1 VINLSGIAPELLRD
15 FGQPVTLEWDG
26 EDTLDGEGGTV
37 TLSTYAFITQN
48 KVWNGS
54 AVVSQL
60 EAYLPA
66 TERSI
71 HGAKLL
77 TGGRP
82 YRIQSFVE
90 IGGVGTT
97 AAVQIAVI
105 A

>member
-1 VINLSGIAPELLRD
+1 MINLSNIAPELLRD

-54 AVVSQL
+54 ATVSQL
-60 EAYLPA
+60 VALLPA

-77 TGGRP
+77 TGSRS
-82 YRIQSFVE
+82 YRIQTFDE
-90 IGGVGTT
+90 IGGVGTA